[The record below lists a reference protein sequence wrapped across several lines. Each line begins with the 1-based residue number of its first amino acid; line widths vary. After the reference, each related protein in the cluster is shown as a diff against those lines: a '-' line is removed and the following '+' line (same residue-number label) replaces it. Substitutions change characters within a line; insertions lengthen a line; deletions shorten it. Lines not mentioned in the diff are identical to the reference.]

1 MNISDKF
8 YCHEDDNMQSI
19 LLNYKEDNMKAL
31 IILPTNEY
39 DLNKYMQNF
48 SIQDY
53 NNILNN
59 ITEEKISLYL
69 PKFEVNFDCE
79 LTNVLMKLGMK
90 KAFTNNA
97 DFSNLVNDNDIK
109 IDKVLHKAYIKI
121 DEKGTKACAA
131 TQVVTKRKTCLKSS
145 CMDVDHPFLFIIRN
159 GDLPNGH
166 DILFI
171 AKIEDLKSNINEN
184 TIKNSDINKA
194 ESQQTSNNNNNIN
207 LLDFDFPNNA
217 NSNSNNIN
225 DDINLLDGIF
235 KNNANNNNNNN
246 EMFNFTNQS
255 QYNNNMQINN
265 NNHKN
270 NCYNMN
276 ISHQVSNFNVEQVNK
291 NVEML
296 KQDKKSNDPF
306 DFINDLMKKSK

>member
-1 MNISDKF
+1 
-8 YCHEDDNMQSI
+8 
-19 LLNYKEDNMKAL
+19 
-31 IILPTNEY
+31 
-39 DLNKYMQNF
+39 
-48 SIQDY
+48 
-53 NNILNN
+53 
-59 ITEEKISLYL
+59 
-69 PKFEVNFDCE
+69 
-79 LTNVLMKLGMK
+79 
-90 KAFTNNA
+90 
-97 DFSNLVNDNDIK
+97 
-109 IDKVLHKAYIKI
+109 
-121 DEKGTKACAA
+121 
-131 TQVVTKRKTCLKSS
+131 
-145 CMDVDHPFLFIIRN
+145 MDVDHPFLFIIRN

-171 AKIEDLKSNINEN
+171 AKIEELKSNINEN

-255 QYNNNMQINN
+255 QYNNKMQINN

-270 NCYNMN
+270 NCYNMNMNMNMN